1 MADHE
6 ILYQTDCTELKLT
19 DRNMRILRAAGIF
32 MLDILILYGILFVQF
47 LAFGSGGI
55 LIPIVVFLV
64 LSVIVLPAPILTIPT
79 RYRILLSG
87 VDSDGK
93 RLVPLKSNYRIRVN
107 QKRKFV
113 SVMHPTRGE
122 FMRLYTREPRKLE
135 LAVQRVMSRR

>member
-6 ILYQTDCTELKLT
+6 ILYQTDCSELKST

-32 MLDILILYGILFVQF
+32 LLDIMILYGILFVQF
-47 LAFGSGGI
+47 LVFGVGGF
-55 LIPIVVFLV
+55 LIPIVVFLA
-64 LSVIVLPAPILTIPT
+64 LSVTVIPAPILTIPT
-79 RYRILLSG
+79 RYRVLLSG

-122 FMRLYTREPRKLE
+122 FMRLYSGEPRKLE
-135 LAVQRVMSRR
+135 LAVQKVISRR